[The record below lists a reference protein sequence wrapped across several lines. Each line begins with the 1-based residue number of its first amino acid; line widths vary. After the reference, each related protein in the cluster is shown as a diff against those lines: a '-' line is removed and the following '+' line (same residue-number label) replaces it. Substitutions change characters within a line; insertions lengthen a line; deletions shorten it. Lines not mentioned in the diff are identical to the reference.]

1 MKKYM
6 NSYNKETGYGIRP
19 IKYLDNPPPYHPECR
34 CMVIYYE

>member
-1 MKKYM
+1 M

-19 IKYLDNPPPYHPECR
+19 IKYLDNSPPYHPECR